1 MASDDAKQSREG
13 LTVLGKK
20 VSDHIAKFLADQ
32 EIRHIFGIVG
42 AGNAQIF
49 DAITRLG
56 YTEIVCVHHEQAAVM
71 AATAYYRMTGKVSVA
86 LLTTGAG
93 SANGVTGV
101 VSAWMDSMPVLVIS
115 GNENSRFTTEENPLR
130 IWGVQGYD
138 STKMVEK
145 VTKWTDRIMQPEKV
159 LNVIT
164 RAYSIASTSRQGPV
178 WIDIPMNVQAALVDD
193 ATLLPVAESHAPE
206 SKSLTNEDA
215 RRILQCQAGV
225 AAVQKILS
233 ASSRPV
239 LWLGHGIR
247 LAGAEHRTKELVE
260 KLGVP
265 ALVSW
270 QACDILDSNHP
281 LCFGRAGVYG
291 QRAANFV
298 LQNCD
303 ALICIGTRL
312 AIPQIGYD
320 MEEFARA
327 AQIAAVDIDSHELL
341 KLGDR
346 IQVPILSDAGKFM
359 EHLLSVVKGTYGRPE
374 WINQCESYRRQYP
387 VVGPEHADMQD
398 ESGTHFI
405 NSYRFMQALEQYFHD
420 DQIVVTD
427 MGTALLSGHQV
438 LKFKTGQRM
447 LTSTGLGEM
456 GFGLPGAIGAAIGG
470 KREVLCLNCDGG
482 MMLNLQELQTIAHH
496 QLPIKIIIFNND
508 GYLMIK
514 HTQKAL
520 FSGRYSGSDR
530 KSGVTCPDFSKV
542 AYAFGIPSF
551 QIRTWDDVKK
561 IIPQVQSI
569 HGPVICEVFIC
580 PEQPFVPKLSLVQQK
595 DGTLI
600 SPPLEDLSPLLTR
613 EEMKKNMIIGLHP
626 KSNNLEI
633 GTLD

>member
-1 MASDDAKQSREG
+1 MLA
-13 LTVLGKK
+13 KK
-20 VSDHIAKFLADQ
+20 VSDHIAQFLADH
-32 EIRHIFGIVG
+32 EIRHVFGIVG

-71 AATAYYRMTGKVSVA
+71 AATTYYRMTGKVCVV

-93 SANGVTGV
+93 STNGVTGV
-101 VSAWMDSMPVLVIS
+101 VSAWMDSMPVLIIS
-115 GNENSRFTTEENPLR
+115 GNENSRYTTEDNPLR

-138 STKMVEK
+138 STKMVED
-145 VTKWTDRIMQPEKV
+145 VTKWTERIMQPETV
-159 LNVIT
+159 LNVIS
-164 RAYSIASTSRQGPV
+164 RAYSIASSSRQGPV
-178 WIDIPMNVQAALVDD
+178 WIDVPMNIQAAPIDAANLV
-193 ATLLPVAESHAPE
+193 PVEELKPVTPKVADNNHSH
-206 SKSLTNEDA
+206 
-215 RRILQCQAGV
+215 ILDCQAGV
-225 AAVQKILS
+225 NSVLKTLV
-233 ASSRPV
+233 SSERPV
-239 LWLGHGIR
+239 LWLGNGIR
-247 LAGAEHRTKELVE
+247 LAGAEHRVKELVE
-260 KLGVP
+260 KLGIP
-265 ALVSW
+265 TLVSW

-312 AIPQIGYD
+312 AIPQVGYD
-320 MEEFARA
+320 LTEFARA
-327 AQIAAVDIDSHELL
+327 AQVTMVDIDPQELL
-341 KLGDR
+341 KLGER
-346 IQVPILSDAGKFM
+346 IQVPILSDAGQFIDQ
-359 EHLLSVVKGTYGRPE
+359 LLELSKEPKSPTE
-374 WINQCESYRRQYP
+374 WIGRCETYRQRYP

-398 ESGTHFI
+398 TSGTQFI
-405 NSYRFMQALEQYFHD
+405 NSYRFMQSLEQHFHD

-438 LKFKTGQRM
+438 LKFKSGQRM

-456 GFGLPGAIGAAIGG
+456 GFGLPGAIGAAIGAN
-470 KREVLCLNCDGG
+470 KEVMCLNCDGG

-520 FSGRYSGSDR
+520 FAGRYSGSDR

-542 AYAFGIPSF
+542 AYAFDIPSF
-551 QIRTWDDVKK
+551 QIHSWEDAET
-561 IIPQVQSI
+561 IIPKVQAI
-569 HGPVICEVFIC
+569 RGPVICEVFTH

-595 DGTLI
+595 DGSII
-600 SPPLEDLSPLLTR
+600 SPPLEDLSPLIPRSEL
-613 EEMKKNMIIGLHP
+613 KKDMLIGLHK
-626 KSNNLEI
+626 KSHNLEI